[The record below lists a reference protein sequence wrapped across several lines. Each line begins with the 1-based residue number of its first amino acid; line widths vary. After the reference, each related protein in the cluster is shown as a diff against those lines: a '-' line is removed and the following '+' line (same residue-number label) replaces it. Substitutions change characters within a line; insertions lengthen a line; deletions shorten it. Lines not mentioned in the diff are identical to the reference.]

1 MSKVWSTTF
10 EDANDGTGDG
20 ILTFPEEML
29 TELGWKEG
37 TVLDISVKDGKIIL
51 KSKESD

>member
-20 ILTFPEEML
+20 ILTFPEEIWL
-29 TELGWKEG
+29 INNG
-37 TVLDISVKDGKIIL
+37 TSMCVGHNFAQGAS
-51 KSKESD
+51 